1 MKKMTVRLLCVT
13 TALLGAQAFSSQDMS
28 QTNTGVQ
35 DYSIQ
40 VEQRQHAFKQ
50 VESFVDKAD
59 DTLDGSDTDWTAL
72 SSISHNLA
80 NHSQELMTLFPAGS
94 QEGSKAK
101 DTVWTKPE
109 KFNQL
114 MKQMNEGFT
123 ALHQASKQSDVSLAE
138 LGLETA
144 QDTCKSCHR
153 SYRSRW

>member
-13 TALLGAQAFSSQDMS
+13 TALLGAQAFSAQDMN
-28 QTNTGVQ
+28 QTDTGT
-35 DYSIQ
+35 IQ

-50 VESFVDKAD
+50 IETFVDKAD
-59 DTLDGSDTDWTAL
+59 DTLNGSDTDWAAL
-72 SSISHNLA
+72 SSISLNLA
-80 NHSQELMTLFPAGS
+80 NHSQELMTIFPAGS

-114 MKQMNEGFT
+114 MKQMNEGF
-123 ALHQASKQSDVSLAE
+123 AKLHQASKRSDVSLAE

>member
-1 MKKMTVRLLCVT
+1 MTVRLLCVT
-13 TALLGAQAFSSQDMS
+13 TTLLSAQAFSSQDMN
-28 QTNTGVQ
+28 QINTGV
-35 DYSIQ
+35 IQ

-50 VESFVDKAD
+50 IETFVDKAD
-59 DTLDGSDTDWTAL
+59 DTLNGSDTDWAAL
-72 SSISHNLA
+72 SSISLNLT
-80 NHSQELMTLFPAGS
+80 NHSQELMTLFPAES

-114 MKQMNEGFT
+114 MKQMNEGF
-123 ALHQASKQSDVSLAE
+123 AKLHQASKQSEVSLAE

>member
-13 TALLGAQAFSSQDMS
+13 TALLGAQAFSSQDMN
-28 QTNTGVQ
+28 QTDTG
-35 DYSIQ
+35 SIQ

-50 VESFVDKAD
+50 IETFVDKAD
-59 DTLDGSDTDWTAL
+59 DTLSGSDTDWAAL
-72 SSISHNLA
+72 NSISLNLA

-114 MKQMNEGFT
+114 MKQMNEGF
-123 ALHQASKQSDVSLAE
+123 AKLHQASKQSDVSLAE